1 MSDRAGAVTLS
12 PADFDRYRGL
22 VRLRAGIEIPDA
34 RKQDLEK
41 GIQAALE
48 ATGSRD
54 VNGLYDLLAEKGP
67 RGAAAFEAMVP
78 AITINETHF
87 FRNRPQMNALR
98 DEILPQLIEA
108 RRETHRLRIWSAAC
122 SSGEEPY
129 SLAML
134 IDRLLRDRDKWDV
147 LIHGTDIDQLALE
160 KAHKGMY
167 GNWSFREVPQDIK
180 EEYFTRADEHR
191 FELAPKIRRMVKFSR
206 LNLVDDFYPSPEN
219 GTDRMDLIVCRN
231 VLIYFR
237 EEAIQRIVDRFHESL
252 VDSGWLVVGHAE
264 PSQEIFHRFQVSN
277 FPGTIVYRR
286 TREGQ
291 QGKPIVPKLPETIAK
306 TAAAPAPRREPAKEP
321 AVKAEAKPR
330 ARESARKPA
339 KPAAKQAAKPAATQ
353 AAKPAAKLGSAP
365 VRQLRPVSAAHKPGS
380 AVRGGTAD
388 NGSADEA
395 FTLFQSGKMGEAV
408 KRLEELAEQSPTDFR
423 APYLLAKIFASRIR
437 LPEAERWIDLALANR
452 ELSPEG
458 HYLRGLVLQEQG
470 RLEEAIDAFRRSCF
484 LDPTFVL
491 GHFAVAGLFGRTG
504 QGARARKSLDAVT
517 ELLQGRPE
525 NEALPEGD
533 GLTVG
538 RLLDLVSLQRQL
550 VA

>member
-12 PADFDRYRGL
+12 PADFDRFRGL

-41 GIQAALE
+41 GVAAALE
-48 ATGSRD
+48 TTGIAD
-54 VNGLYDLLAEKGP
+54 ADGLYDLLAEKGP

-108 RRETHRLRIWSAAC
+108 RRETRRLRIWSAAC

-134 IDRLLRDRDKWDV
+134 IDRLLPDREKWDV
-147 LIHGTDIDQLALE
+147 LIHGTDIDHTALA
-160 KAHKGMY
+160 KAQQGIY
-167 GNWSFREVPQDIK
+167 GNWSFREVPNDLK

-191 FELAPKIRRMVKFSR
+191 FELAHKIRRMVKFSR
-206 LNLVDDFYPSPEN
+206 LNLVDDHYPSPEN
-219 GTDRMDLIVCRN
+219 VTDRMDLVICRN

-252 VDSGWLVVGHAE
+252 VDGGWLVVGHAE
-264 PSQEIFHRFQVSN
+264 PSQDIFHRFQVSN

-286 TREGQ
+286 TLEGQ
-291 QGKPIVPKLPETIAK
+291 QGKPVAPMLQSKIP
-306 TAAAPAPRREPAKEP
+306 AAAPVA
-321 AVKAEAKPR
+321 
-330 ARESARKPA
+330 ARPKLDRKPLPVRPKTKA
-339 KPAAKQAAKPAATQ
+339 KTPEPGKSNPLT
-353 AAKPAAKLGSAP
+353 KLGSGST
-365 VRQLRPVSAAHKPGS
+365 VRPLRPVSSAKAPGTG
-380 AVRGGTAD
+380 VGGALPKS
-388 NGSADEA
+388 GSADEA
-395 FTLFQSGKMGEAV
+395 FALFQSGKMGEAV
-408 KRLEELAEQSPTDFR
+408 TRLEELAEQSPTDDR

-437 LPEAERWIDLALANR
+437 LPEAERWVDLALANR
-452 ELSPEG
+452 ELSPEA
-458 HYLRGLVLQEQG
+458 HYLRGLILQEQS
-470 RLEEAIDAFRRSCF
+470 RVDEALEAFRRSVF
-484 LDPTFVL
+484 LDHTFVL
-491 GHFAVAGLFGRTG
+491 GHFAAAGLFGRTG
-504 QGARARKSLDAVT
+504 QGARAQKSLQAAAALLEGKPQN
-517 ELLQGRPE
+517 ELV
-525 NEALPEGD
+525 PEGD
-533 GLTVG
+533 GITVG

>member
-34 RKQDLEK
+34 RQQDLEK

-48 ATGSRD
+48 VTGSSD
-54 VNGLYDLLAEKGP
+54 VSGLYDLLAEKGP
-67 RGAAAFEAMVP
+67 RGAAAFDAMVP

-87 FRNRPQMNALR
+87 FRNRPQMNALQ
-98 DEILPQLIEA
+98 DEILPALIEA
-108 RRETHRLRIWSAAC
+108 RRATRKLRIWSAAC

-134 IDRLLRDRDKWDV
+134 VDRLLPDRDKWDV
-147 LIHGTDIDQLALE
+147 LIHGTDIDQLALA
-160 KAHKGMY
+160 KAHQGLY
-167 GNWSFREVPQDIK
+167 GNWSFREVPNDIK

-191 FELAPKIRRMVKFSR
+191 FELAKKIRRMVRFWR
-206 LNLVDDFYPSPEN
+206 LNLVDDHYPSPEN
-219 GTDRMDLIVCRN
+219 STDRMDLIVCRN

-237 EEAIQRIVDRFHESL
+237 EEAIRRIVDRFHESL
-252 VDSGWLVVGHAE
+252 VDGGWLVVGHAE

-286 TREGQ
+286 AREGQ

-306 TAAAPAPRREPAKEP
+306 VAPAPRRDREPL
-321 AVKAEAKPR
+321 
-330 ARESARKPA
+330 RKP
-339 KPAAKQAAKPAATQ
+339 AAKPAARL
-353 AAKPAAKLGSAP
+353 APKAGLAP
-365 VRQLRPVSAAHKPGS
+365 VRRLRPVSAAHKPGS
-380 AVRGGTAD
+380 GARGGAAAG
-388 NGSADEA
+388 GSADEA
-395 FTLFQSGKMGEAV
+395 FAVFQTGKMGEAV
-408 KRLEELAEQSPTDFR
+408 IRLEQLAEQSPSDFR

-452 ELSPEG
+452 ELSPEA
-458 HYLRGLVLQEQG
+458 HYLRGLILQEQG

-504 QGARARKSLDAVT
+504 QGARARKSLDTVAHLVEGRAEH
-517 ELLQGRPE
+517 EL
-525 NEALPEGD
+525 LPEGD